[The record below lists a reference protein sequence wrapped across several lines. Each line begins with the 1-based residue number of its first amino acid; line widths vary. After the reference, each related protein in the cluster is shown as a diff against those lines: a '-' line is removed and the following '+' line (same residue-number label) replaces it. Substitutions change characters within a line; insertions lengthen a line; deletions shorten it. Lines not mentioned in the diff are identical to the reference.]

1 MLYRIQ
7 HRRGTAAQ
15 WTQENPILAG
25 AEFGFET
32 DTGKFKIGNGITA
45 WSGLKYF
52 QNLDDIKTA
61 IVDSAPAALD
71 TLNELAA
78 ALNDDANY
86 AATITGLLAN
96 KAPLNSPVFSG
107 TVDFSNS
114 LVTGVMLPINWTGE
128 YSNSGEYLENDM
140 VQYQGSTYYA
150 TGPNLNF
157 IDGYYPTA
165 LNADWE
171 LFAAKGDTGPQGP
184 EGPEGTIDP
193 ATPTV
198 AGKVFAVTDSTSGNV
213 FLGPS
218 AGANEA
224 GSNKLYIA
232 NSNTST
238 PIIGGDFSKNILSLN
253 GSAAEK
259 IKLSADNPASIST
272 FSLSEGPIKYLTGT
286 TTKNWTLSLAV
297 SFNFET
303 PTVLLNNS
311 MDVGQSITIAFLAT
325 NGSTA
330 YYPTGMLIDGNSVT
344 VKWQG
349 GTAPSSGNANAI
361 DLYNYTVIKTGSGAF
376 TVLGSQTK
384 FA

>member
-15 WTQENPILAG
+15 WTAENPILAG

-32 DTGKFKIGNGITA
+32 DTGRFKIGNGITA

-52 QNLDDIKTA
+52 QNFDDIKAA

-78 ALNDDANY
+78 AINDDANY

-171 LFAAKGDTGPQGP
+171 LFAAKGAKGDQGEQGP
-184 EGPEGTIDP
+184 EGPPVDQLVIDSKANLSG
-193 ATPTV
+193 ATFTG
-198 AGKVFAVTDSTSGNV
+198 AIAA
-213 FLGPS
+213 PS
-218 AGANEA
+218 
-224 GSNKLYIA
+224 
-232 NSNTST
+232 
-238 PIIGGDFSKNILSLN
+238 LSLTN
-253 GSAAEK
+253 ALPVSSGGTGSSTASSAKANLEIFKNASGYFGGK
-259 IKLSADNPASIST
+259 IFVQNTEPT
-272 FSLSEGPIKYLTGT
+272 TGMSEG
-286 TTKNWTLSLAV
+286 
-297 SFNFET
+297 
-303 PTVLLNNS
+303 
-311 MDVGQSITIAFLAT
+311 
-325 NGSTA
+325 
-330 YYPTGMLIDGNSVT
+330 
-344 VKWQG
+344 
-349 GTAPSSGNANAI
+349 
-361 DLYNYTVIKTGSGAF
+361 DLWF
-376 TVLGSQTK
+376 W
-384 FA
+384 